1 MVPHSISDHDTDL
14 VQLNIWTGTKW
25 VNIFDGND
33 FKNMS
38 IDLHRVAKVVEDQVL
53 EINKA
58 VKDANAAMDQANKAV
73 DSSNVN
79 KTAID
84 SANKAIDEAKSS
96 ANDALDKIKSL
107 ASNDAVD
114 KIKSALE
121 DSIQNINDSIEK
133 TTVDVTKI
141 KQSQADQI
149 KDVTGQIN
157 DAVAQAKAAADSLNA
172 RTNDL
177 QIAIKNA
184 QGDATVAKQTAN
196 QANLTAI
203 DAKSDAAVATA
214 TAKQVTIN
222 MKNAESD
229 VLAAKATANEA
240 TITAGNA
247 ASDAATAKITASGAA
262 VTATNAKNDVAK
274 VSATVDDIS
283 TNVTSIDKKVT
294 DLGSEVTQNQ
304 TAIAQNKNAIALK
317 ADQSTVDGINN
328 KVVQNEARLSVQA
341 KQIDSKVS
349 ETKFDQLNAKM
360 QNIGSRNLLHDTSGQ
375 NKTLTADSNGVLNKT
390 TASDSL
396 TSVADYHGGDPFT
409 YAATITNTSQTPVKL
424 RIQLCDNNS
433 NVLTGQNS
441 VIDSVSVAPGTWNQ
455 RVSVTAPIR
464 DDTWKIRTYVVFDG
478 KADPGSQ
485 VKVKDERLIAGNSA
499 STWAPNPA
507 DLVKRIDSSDTEIN
521 QTKQLI
527 SLKADKTT
535 VDNISNQ
542 VSQNYAQLKVQA
554 GQISSKAEST
564 ELKKVSDKADS
575 AIAGNAKAESDAQAA
590 SSKADTAIAND
601 AATSAKV
608 DKVSDKADSAVAA
621 TVKNA
626 TAIDQNSK
634 LLALKADQTSV
645 DKLNKTVTD
654 NSAAVKI
661 LSGEMMSKVD
671 STTVNKLIDDK
682 GFATTEQAQALID
695 QTANKISGTITDLK
709 TTVDKNGN
717 LISTTADR
725 LTNVTQTVDGLQT
738 AVKSKADQS
747 QITQLSNQLT
757 AKVSTKDYQTEI
769 AALEKNLNLR
779 VQKGDVISQINL
791 EAGGPG
797 LIQVEN
803 GKGKLLLDADAV
815 VFKSKAF
822 IPSAAI
828 IDIAADKI
836 TSGTLDAGNIR
847 VINLTA
853 DNIHGGTL
861 DVGDMNIKNLKADD
875 ITTGTL
881 TGVVVKSDNK
891 QGQSFA
897 LDNATM
903 TWYNSKNAALIGRGI
918 DYYNGI
924 DYDYD
929 DSKFSILSNN
939 GIFISNNLI
948 IDSTGKIETKP
959 LTAFIEIKPSRSTVV
974 PNDVTNDHDLMIA
987 TDDGASMRMFDA
999 KELYGD
1005 RSSVDYTTLRF
1016 TSLHNVEFDLG
1027 YSVNDDPTGNNQY
1040 LGKSAFKIQKDNK
1053 VGAYFGQGDN
1063 GDEINITA
1071 IGGTTHYTNL
1081 TVDAALQVTGRKNAI
1096 VNTTQ
1101 GYIAINAYET
1111 AEYYFG
1117 DIGESQTGADGQV
1130 TIGIDKVFNETVNT
1144 TISYQVFI
1152 TPYSDCH
1159 VWVDQRYDNRF
1170 IVRSDQPNARFG
1182 WELKAKRKGYEG
1194 DRLIHVDK

>member
-1 MVPHSISDHDTDL
+1 M

-58 VKDANAAMDQANKAV
+58 VKGANAAMDQANKAV

-84 SANKAIDEAKSS
+84 DVSKAVDEAKQS
-96 ANDALDKIKSL
+96 ASDALDKIKNL
-107 ASNDAVD
+107 AS
-114 KIKSALE
+114 
-121 DSIQNINDSIEK
+121 DSTVQDIQKNLKE
-133 TTVDVTKI
+133 TTDDVAKL
-141 KQSQADQI
+141 KDDQAQHL

-157 DAVAQAKAAADSLNA
+157 DAVAKAKAAADSLTA
-172 RTNDL
+172 KTEEL
-177 QIAIKNA
+177 QTAVKNA
-184 QGDATVAKQTAN
+184 QSDATVATQTASE
-196 QANLTAI
+196 ANVTAI

-214 TAKQVTIN
+214 TAKQVTVDMTN
-222 MKNAESD
+222 VKSD
-229 VLAAKATANEA
+229 VVAIKATASEA

-247 ASDAATAKITASGAA
+247 ASDAATAKVTASGAA
-262 VTATNAKNDVAK
+262 VTATNAQSDVAEVK
-274 VSATVDDIS
+274 ATADNLS
-283 TNVTSIDKKVT
+283 TRMTSVEGKAT
-294 DLGSEVTQNQ
+294 ANA
-304 TAIAQNKNAIALK
+304 TAIDQNAKSLALK
-317 ADQSTVDGINN
+317 ANQTSVDDLG
-328 KVVQNEARLSVQA
+328 KT
-341 KQIDSKVS
+341 VS
-349 ETKFDQLNAKM
+349 E
-360 QNIGSRNLLHDTSGQ
+360 
-375 NKTLTADSNGVLNKT
+375 
-390 TASDSL
+390 
-396 TSVADYHGGDPFT
+396 
-409 YAATITNTSQTPVKL
+409 NT
-424 RIQLCDNNS
+424 
-433 NVLTGQNS
+433 
-441 VIDSVSVAPGTWNQ
+441 
-455 RVSVTAPIR
+455 
-464 DDTWKIRTYVVFDG
+464 
-478 KADPGSQ
+478 
-485 VKVKDERLIAGNSA
+485 
-499 STWAPNPA
+499 
-507 DLVKRIDSSDTEIN
+507 
-521 QTKQLI
+521 
-527 SLKADKTT
+527 
-535 VDNISNQ
+535 
-542 VSQNYAQLKVQA
+542 AQLKIQA
-554 GQISSKAEST
+554 GQLSSKAEST

-671 STTVNKLIDDK
+671 STTVNKLIDGK

-717 LISTTADR
+717 LISSTNDK
-725 LTNVTQTVDGLQT
+725 LTNVTQTLEGLQT
-738 AVKSKADQS
+738 TVKNKADQS
-747 QITQLSNQLT
+747 QVTQLSNQLL

-779 VQKGDVISQINL
+779 VQKGDLISQINL

-803 GKGKLLLDADAV
+803 GKGKLLLDADSV

-828 IDIAADKI
+828 VDIAADKI

-929 DSKFSILSNN
+929 ESKFSILSNN

-1027 YSVNDDPTGNNQY
+1027 YSVNNDPTGNNQY
-1040 LGKSAFKIQKDNK
+1040 LGKSAFNIQKDNK

-1071 IGGTTHYTNL
+1071 IGGTTHHTNL

-1101 GYIAINAYET
+1101 GYIAINVYET